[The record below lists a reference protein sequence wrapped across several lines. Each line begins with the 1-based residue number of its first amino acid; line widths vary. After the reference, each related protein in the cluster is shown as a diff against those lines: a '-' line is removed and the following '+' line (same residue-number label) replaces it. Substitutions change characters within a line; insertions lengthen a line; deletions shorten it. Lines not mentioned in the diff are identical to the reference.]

1 MLCSTPCPVCGSLQ
15 SRFSLENEDFLFR
28 TTHKTFQ
35 MYRCRECGTGFLCPQ
50 PSAEEL
56 RAAYPTPYWWV
67 IGQRRSSLLG
77 RLEEFYREIVL
88 RHHVRVARRCFS
100 CPQPR
105 VLDIGA
111 GSGTFLHVLRRMTG
125 IQGEGL
131 DVSADAARAA
141 RDLYGITVHPL
152 DIAEAGFPPD
162 AFDLITM
169 FHVLEHL
176 PRPREALL
184 KILSWLAP
192 EGVLLVQVPNLN
204 SYQARLFGPRW
215 IGIDIPRHLVN
226 FTPAGL
232 RRLLEGT
239 GFSPGAA
246 SFYSLRDN
254 APAIVSSLAPSL
266 DPVAMAIRGNTRF
279 ASARRLFYFGLVL
292 LAQPLALLESL
303 LGKGG
308 TMFLVAKK
316 ES

>member
-1 MLCSTPCPVCGSLQ
+1 
-15 SRFSLENEDFLFR
+15 
-28 TTHKTFQ
+28 
-35 MYRCRECGTGFLCPQ
+35 
-50 PSAEEL
+50 
-56 RAAYPTPYWWV
+56 
-67 IGQRRSSLLG
+67 
-77 RLEEFYREIVL
+77 
-88 RHHVRVARRCFS
+88 
-100 CPQPR
+100 
-105 VLDIGA
+105 
-111 GSGTFLHVLRRMTG
+111 MTG